1 MYRYILRE
9 LCSQFDSLPLTSF
22 LDHRPPQLSHPRF
35 RPASDTVRSC
45 FSPDG
50 VFVAAGDGGGTVT
63 IWRSADGSVAS
74 QLDTHKSAVLC
85 CAWNPTGANLAT
97 CDSAGRLAFH
107 A

>member
-1 MYRYILRE
+1 M
-9 LCSQFDSLPLTSF
+9 
-22 LDHRPPQLSHPRF
+22 
-35 RPASDTVRSC
+35 RSC